1 MAVNTTQTKYFQN
14 IGPGADPLSFSTM
27 ATTLG
32 LDGSR
37 NVRFGTYKRNTGA
50 NEVFADVNG
59 TSDEKAAA
67 TAVVPDSYE
76 NQRCGVDGTGI
87 SVSTN
92 LKMSSLK
99 NMIKR
104 YDVSYTGGSTSQANV
119 SGGGGIIGD
128 TWANNLDLNVPKR
141 LAFDGSTWRASST
154 STHAVYFSG
163 AALNLEMKFN
173 GSKILGKEGVGG
185 AGQPGGGNGGEN
197 GKTGGGALYLR
208 NTTSKTSSTPST
220 IYLNLSNTSLIAGGG
235 GGGAG
240 GGYGSVNGTTTCTNT
255 YTRYTVYNWDWW
267 SGCPAG
273 CNAGETRNAC
283 RVGSQANNYNYS
295 VTYFRGQRAQGTWYY
310 TPWETQCS
318 GGESNNIG
326 SASRRGGGVGGSG
339 QGSNNTG
346 GPVGGNS
353 GQSAYSLNCPAG
365 TNAQNTTSTAN
376 AGQTGATG
384 GIYGARGGDS
394 NCCLGGS
401 GGPWLNVSNTRWANK
416 GASGAIVQKV
426 NIA

>member
-1 MAVNTTQTKYFQN
+1 M
-14 IGPGADPLSFSTM
+14 
-27 ATTLG
+27 
-32 LDGSR
+32 
-37 NVRFGTYKRNTGA
+37 
-50 NEVFADVNG
+50 
-59 TSDEKAAA
+59 
-67 TAVVPDSYE
+67 
-76 NQRCGVDGTGI
+76 
-87 SVSTN
+87 
-92 LKMSSLK
+92 
-99 NMIKR
+99 
-104 YDVSYTGGSTSQANV
+104 
-119 SGGGGIIGD
+119 SGGRLSSGG
-128 TWANNLDLNVPKR
+128 TW
-141 LAFDGSTWRASST
+141 SRARR
-154 STHAVYFSG
+154 ADQR
-163 AALNLEMKFN
+163 AARP
-173 GSKILGKEGVGG
+173 GG
-185 AGQPGGGNGGEN
+185 AGE
-197 GKTGGGALYLR
+197 
-208 NTTSKTSSTPST
+208 
-220 IYLNLSNTSLIAGGG
+220 
-235 GGGAG
+235 GGAG
-240 GGYGSVNGTTTCTNT
+240 GQRDHRARAGLGRAAARPGRGAGVHPAAPGDGS
-255 YTRYTVYNWDWW
+255 RRFPAPLRAW